1 MGQIFSLEY
10 YCNMSYFQNYRL
22 MPQSHVDHCGKVPA
36 CSNNA
41 GTLPGF
47 LPYPRRESRTLKL
60 ARICKILAWPVLI
73 LFIMIGISNNTLAEE
88 QFRRFQD
95 DPNKPW
101 HIVADEI
108 SYDDKTNHYIAR
120 GNVIITKNDKN
131 LSADFIR
138 FDQKTMKVFA
148 EGNVMMTV
156 GEDFLSSSS
165 MEMNLDDETG
175 TLYDGTIFLQENH
188 FYIKGNKI
196 QKVGKDSYTADKV
209 SITSCDGDSPA
220 WKITGRDLKVTVE
233 GYGFLSHAALW
244 AKKVPVLYSPFLAF
258 PAKLKRQSGLL
269 MPQFGYS
276 DRKGAEYIQPL
287 YWAINESSDATFYS
301 HFMGYRGEKLG
312 LEYRYVLDDR
322 SKGTL
327 MYDYLNDREIDD
339 GSFDSSEKW
348 GYEDDDYLRTNSDR
362 YWFRMKHDQALPF
375 GFFAKLDIDFVSDQD
390 YLYEFRDGYTGFY
403 ATEDYFDKNFG
414 RGLDE
419 YDDPVRINRLN
430 LNKIWSLYSL
440 NAEARW
446 YDNVILRSQN
456 EPDPTLQKLPF
467 IEFNGIKQK
476 ILKSPFYF
484 DLDSEYIHF
493 YSLDGERGH
502 WIDAHSTLYLPYSFN
517 NYFTVEPSIGVRE
530 TVWNV
535 DDVYKNGNSILDK
548 KTQSREMYDIKVDFS
563 SEIDNIFQLK
573 GESIERIKHS
583 IAPQI
588 VYEYIPEDQDI
599 PEKDQ
604 DEFPGIYDLV
614 RIEKKN
620 LLTYSIT
627 NTLTSRSKQNTEK
640 KDTHPIDNIH
650 SDENNEPNNYSYNQF
665 CRFKLEQS
673 YDINIGKDQDPD
685 TEPFSPIYG
694 ELKLVPNRY
703 LSLQADAEWSQYESR
718 FISHNVATIIKDTR
732 GDKLFV
738 GYRYQRDINESIY
751 TNLFLKV
758 SGGLSV
764 FADYERNI
772 SDDKDIR
779 SGMGFLYETQCWSFN
794 FHYIKEEYENKFEF
808 MINLAGIGDFG

>member
-1 MGQIFSLEY
+1 M
-10 YCNMSYFQNYRL
+10 
-22 MPQSHVDHCGKVPA
+22 
-36 CSNNA
+36 
-41 GTLPGF
+41 
-47 LPYPRRESRTLKL
+47 KL
-60 ARICKILAWPVLI
+60 VRICKTLAWPVLV
-73 LFIMIGISNNTLAEE
+73 LFIMIVISNYALAEE

-108 SYDDKTNHYIAR
+108 SYDDKTNQYIAR
-120 GNVIITKNDKN
+120 GNVIITKNEKN
-131 LSADFIR
+131 LNADFIR

-148 EGNVMMTV
+148 EGNVNMTV
-156 GEDFLSSSS
+156 GEDFLISSS

-175 TLYDGTIFLQENH
+175 TLYNGTIFLQENH

-209 SITSCDGDSPA
+209 SISSCDGDSPA
-220 WKITGRDLKVTVE
+220 WKITGRNLKVTVE
-233 GYGFLSHAALW
+233 GYGFVSHAALW
-244 AKKVPVLYSPFLAF
+244 AKKVPVLYSPFLVF

-276 DRKGAEYIQPL
+276 DRKGGEYTQPL
-287 YWAINESSDATFYS
+287 YWAINESSDATFYV
-301 HFMGYRGEKLG
+301 HHMGYRGEKLG

-327 MYDYLNDREIDD
+327 MYDFLDDRKIDD
-339 GSFDSSEKW
+339 GSFDSTEKW
-348 GYEDDDYLRTNSDR
+348 GYVDDVIEDILRPNSDR

-375 GFFAKLDIDFVSDQD
+375 GFLAKLDIDFVSDQD
-390 YLYEFRDGYTGFY
+390 YLHEFRDGYTGFDE
-403 ATEDYFDKNFG
+403 TEDYFNKNFG
-414 RGLDE
+414 RDLDE

-430 LNKIWSLYSL
+430 LNKNWSLYSL

-446 YDNVILRSQN
+446 YDDVIIRSQN
-456 EPDPTLQKLPF
+456 DPDPTLHKLPS

-502 WIDAHSTLYLPYSFN
+502 RMDAHSRLYLPYSFN

-535 DDVYKNGNSILDK
+535 YKDESSTLDK

-563 SEIDNIFQLK
+563 SEIYNIFQLK

-583 IAPQI
+583 VTPQI
-588 VYEYIPEDQDI
+588 VYEYIPE
-599 PEKDQ
+599 KDQ
-604 DEFPGIYDLV
+604 DEFSDIFDLG

-627 NTLTSRSKQNTEK
+627 NTFISRSKQNTEK
-640 KDTHPIDNIH
+640 KDTHPTDNIH
-650 SDENNEPNNYSYNQF
+650 SDENNEPTSYSYNQF

-673 YDINIGKDQDPD
+673 YDVDIGKDKDP
-685 TEPFSPIYG
+685 EPFSPIYG
-694 ELKLVPNRY
+694 EFELVPKKY
-703 LSLQADAEWSQYESR
+703 LSMQADAEWTQYENR
-718 FISHNVATIIKDTR
+718 FISYNVATSIKDTR
-732 GDKLFV
+732 GDKLSV
-738 GYRYQRDINESIY
+738 EYRYERDLTESIHNESIH
-751 TNLFLKV
+751 TDLFLKV
-758 SGGLSV
+758 SDRLSV

-779 SGMGFLYETQCWSFN
+779 SGMGFFYEAQCWSFD
-794 FHYIKEEYENKFEF
+794 FHYIKEEYERRYEF
-808 MINLAGIGDFG
+808 MINLSGIGEFG

>member
-1 MGQIFSLEY
+1 
-10 YCNMSYFQNYRL
+10 MSYFQNYRL
-22 MPQSHVDHCGKVPA
+22 MPQDHVDHCGKVPA

-41 GTLPGF
+41 GTFPGF
-47 LPYPRRESRTLKL
+47 LPYPRRESRALKL
-60 ARICKILAWPVLI
+60 ARICKTLAWPVLI
-73 LFIMIGISNNTLAEE
+73 LFIMIGISNYASAEE
-88 QFRRFQD
+88 QFQRFQD

-120 GNVIITKNDKN
+120 GNVIITKNEKN

-148 EGNVMMTV
+148 EGNVIMTV
-156 GEDFLSSSS
+156 GEDFLTSSS

-220 WKITGRDLKVTVE
+220 WKITGRNLKVTVE

-287 YWAINESSDATFYS
+287 YWAINESSDATFYL
-301 HFMGYRGEKLG
+301 HYMGYRGEKLG

-327 MYDYLNDREIDD
+327 MYDYLNDRKIDD

-446 YDNVILRSQN
+446 YDDVIIRSQN
-456 EPDPTLQKLPF
+456 EVNNTLQKLPF

-484 DLDSEYIHF
+484 DLDFEYIHF
-493 YSLDGERGH
+493 YSLDGARGH
-502 WIDAHSTLYLPYSFN
+502 WMDAHSRLYLPYSFN

-535 DDVYKNGNSILDK
+535 DKDESSTLDK

-563 SEIDNIFQLK
+563 SEIYNIFQLK
-573 GESIERIKHS
+573 GESIERIKYS

-588 VYEYIPEDQDI
+588 VYEYIPE
-599 PEKDQ
+599 KDQ
-604 DEFPGIYDLV
+604 DEFPDIFDLG

-627 NTLTSRSKQNTEK
+627 NTFTSKSKQNAEK
-640 KDTHPIDNIH
+640 KDTHLTDNIY
-650 SDENNEPNNYSYNQF
+650 SDENNEPTSYSYNQF

-673 YDINIGKDQDPD
+673 YDINIEKDKDPD

-694 ELKLVPNRY
+694 ELAFVPKRY
-703 LSLQADAEWSQYESR
+703 LSMQADAEWSQYESR
-718 FISHNVATIIKDTR
+718 FISHNVATSIKDTR

-738 GYRYQRDINESIY
+738 EYRYERDINESIY

-758 SGGLSV
+758 SGRLSV

-779 SGMGFLYETQCWSFN
+779 SGMGFLYEKQCWSFN
-794 FHYIKEEYENKFEF
+794 FNYIKEEYEHKYEF
-808 MINLAGIGDFG
+808 MINLFGIGGFGY